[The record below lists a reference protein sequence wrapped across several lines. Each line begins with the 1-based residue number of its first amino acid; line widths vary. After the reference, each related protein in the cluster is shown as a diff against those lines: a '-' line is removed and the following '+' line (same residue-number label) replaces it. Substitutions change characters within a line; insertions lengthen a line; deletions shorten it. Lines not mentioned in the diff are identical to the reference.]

1 MIQRILMLA
10 ATVAVA
16 AAGAPAHADAGDIL
30 IKARGTYHQRMDG
43 FSLTLPDAEVP
54 VDADVENTAGAE
66 VGVTMFLTDKIAAE
80 FSLGGAG
87 YQVQDDTGRG
97 LVSANLLM
105 STATLQYH
113 FAPDGKHVRPYLGVG
128 VTHLNLYGE
137 DVEVA
142 LLDSSPDP
150 FISYNS
156 RLTSG
161 FAPVGQVGA
170 DIAINEQLYLNLD
183 VKYTARKTEIL
194 IEREVRAT
202 EARRLGALIVGAGLG
217 FRF

>member
-1 MIQRILMLA
+1 MHRMFMLA
-10 ATVAVA
+10 VVTAATMVAV
-16 AAGAPAHADAGDIL
+16 PAHADAGDIL
-30 IKARGTYHQRMDG
+30 IKARGTYHQRLDG
-43 FSLTLPDAEVP
+43 FAVTLPDAELAI
-54 VDADVENTAGAE
+54 DADVENTVGAE
-66 VGVTMFLTDKIAAE
+66 AGLTLFLTDKIAAE

-87 YQVQDDTGRG
+87 YQVKDATGRG

-105 STATLQYH
+105 STATIQYH
-113 FAPDGKHVRPYLGVG
+113 FAPDGKRVRPYLGLG

-142 LLDSSPDP
+142 VSNSAPDP
-150 FISYNS
+150 FVSYNS
-156 RLTSG
+156 RLTGG
-161 FAPVGQVGA
+161 FAPVGQAGA
-170 DIAINEQLYLNLD
+170 DIAINDRLYVNLD

-202 EARRLGALIVGAGLG
+202 EARRLGSLIVGAGIG